1 MMDKRRWRM
10 SQPNEGHEPL
20 LVGKEIDS
28 DDEVKEDVE
37 GFAAAHRKRS
47 LSTSS
52 VDSMDGG
59 LSHLIPACVWNVVSF
74 DSLPS
79 WLKDNEYLRHGYRPP
94 MNSFRRC
101 FGSMFRMHTETW
113 NIWTHLFGVVMFCW
127 MVLYVFVFQ
136 MSEIS
141 LLPWHEQLIIGTFF
155 LGAIMCL
162 GFSFLFHTLSNHS
175 EDVAYLFLR
184 LDYSG
189 ITALI
194 TGSCIPVYY
203 YLFYCASFSRYFHI
217 INLIVL
223 CFLCLS
229 TCLIKR
235 FSTPEYRVMRATL
248 FASFGCYTF
257 IPSLQVIL
265 QDGFA
270 YADAAYSLS
279 SLLQTASVYASG
291 AGLYATRIPER
302 FFPGKFDIWA
312 SSHQLFHICVVVAA
326 YSYYDVILNMVKHR
340 LSIGPENCLA
350 VVLDI

>member
-1 MMDKRRWRM
+1 MTQQNGVHK
-10 SQPNEGHEPL
+10 PL
-20 LVGKEIDS
+20 PFGSETDY
-28 DDEVKEDVE
+28 DDEVGDVAE
-37 GFAAAHRKRS
+37 KFAVVHRER
-47 LSTSS
+47 LPSTSS
-52 VDSMDGG
+52 IDSIDST

-74 DSLPS
+74 DSLPC

-94 MNSFRRC
+94 MNSFSRC

-113 NIWTHLFGVVMFCW
+113 NIWTHFFGVVMFCM
-127 MVLYVFVFQ
+127 MVLYVFVFK

-141 LLPWHEQLIIGTFF
+141 LLPWYEQLIVGSFF

-229 TCLIKR
+229 TCLIKK
-235 FSTPEYRVMRATL
+235 FSTTEYRVMRASL
-248 FASFGCYTF
+248 FAAFGCYTF
-257 IPSLQVIL
+257 IPSIQVIL

-291 AGLYATRIPER
+291 AGLYVTRIPER

-312 SSHQLFHICVVVAA
+312 SSHQLFHICVVFAA
-326 YSYYDVILNMVKHR
+326 YSYYDDVILNMVKHR
-340 LSIGPENCLA
+340 LFIGSDNCLPL
-350 VVLDI
+350 VL